1 MDSWWALVLAV
12 TAWLAIG
19 IVGAVLFE
27 LQASLEKWKTKVAV
41 LETGVSIRGD
51 LLVKKQDELEKRIA
65 GVEALLVSTV
75 GQETEDF
82 CRAMDELMERMEKP
96 EEKKEPAQEGPKLV
110 LSEKYCGVFRAP
122 KPDKRRGGKKGAGRG

>member
-1 MDSWWALVLAV
+1 MDSWWTLVLAV

-41 LETGVSIRGD
+41 LDTGVSMRGD

-82 CRAMDELMERMEKP
+82 CRAMDALMERMEKP
-96 EEKKEPAQEGPKLV
+96 EEKKEPAPKPKPKLT
-110 LSEKYCGVFRAP
+110 LSKEYCGRYG
-122 KPDKRRGGKKGAGRG
+122 KGKRRG